1 MAWAEVTQWFRNAS
15 SATSEPSMRAL
26 ANGML
31 ELTKQVRRMDRKLA
45 VLEQKLDGLSEGA
58 FEGDPDRKHETQ
70 PSTHELHVGLV

>member
-1 MAWAEVTQWFRNAS
+1 MAWAEVAQWFRNAS

-58 FEGDPDRKHETQ
+58 CEGDPDREHETQ